1 MNRLFLLFVA
11 LLAISINLQAQ
22 DISEQ
27 NWQSPEDFKAAED
40 NVKQSII
47 WLEGNP
53 MSTVSN
59 DTKGISEY
67 ILNWLT
73 NVPYLSVTYDEV
85 FLEGLTT
92 KKYKFG
98 EKFRVTYLFG
108 KSYYV
113 ITHPGGGVDN
123 EAAASARGI
132 EGMVKV
138 YQELIKIDP
147 SVRNKVLERYSRL
160 VRQGKLDS
168 YAESQLI
175 KSKEL

>member
-1 MNRLFLLFVA
+1 MNRLSFLFVA
-11 LLAISINLQAQ
+11 LLAISFSLQAQ

-27 NWQSPEDFKAAED
+27 NWQTPEDFKAAEN

-47 WLEGNP
+47 WLEENP
-53 MSTVSN
+53 MSTISN

-67 ILNWLT
+67 ILNWLS
-73 NVPYLSVTYDEV
+73 NVPYLSVTYDEI

-92 KKYKFG
+92 KKYPFG

-113 ITHPGGGVDN
+113 IAHPEEVLER

-160 VRQGKLDS
+160 VKQGKLDS
-168 YAESQLI
+168 YTQSQLI